1 MTNNSNNK
9 GGNKGKPGMGKK
21 PGGKSGFNWY
31 WIYGLI
37 LIGLLALQFL
47 NFDSSERINQ
57 KDFAEMLRAGDIEK
71 VQIVNDNLVEVT
83 VNPDSLKKKERYAD
97 IRNQKFGGGLNE
109 GPHFVFEMPAEAFQK
124 KLDEWQEGLPQ
135 EKQIYPEYV
144 TRTDWTGQV
153 LSWVIP
159 IGLFVLLWLFL
170 MRRLSGG
177 MGGGGSQIFN
187 VGKSKA
193 SLYDK
198 NTQVNV
204 TFKDVAGLEEAKEEV
219 MEVVD
224 FLKNPGKYTRLGGK
238 IPKGVLLVGP
248 PGTGKTLIAKA
259 MAGEAQVPFFS
270 MSGSDFV
277 EMFVGVGASRVRDL
291 FKQAREKAPCII
303 FIDEIDAIGRARGK
317 QLIQGN
323 DERENTLNALLV
335 EMDGFSTDKGVII
348 VAATN
353 RPDVLDSALLRS
365 GRFDRQIAVDKP
377 DLNAREQIFR
387 VHLKPIRVSKEVD
400 PKILAQQ
407 TPGFVGSDIANICNE
422 AALIAAR
429 TEKKSVEMKDFQD
442 AIDRQIGGLEKKNKL
457 IQPDE
462 KRIIAYHEAG
472 HTIAGWFLPHAD
484 PLLKVSIV
492 PRGMAALGYAQYV
505 PKEQYLINTDQ
516 FNDRICK
523 TLAGRAAEQLVFG
536 QISTGAQNDLDS
548 VTKMAYAMITI
559 YGMDKEIGHLS
570 YYELQDGN
578 AFNKPYSE
586 ATAALIDQRAKGIIQ
601 EQYDRALKLLEERY
615 EELERIAQEL
625 LKKEVIYKRDVEAI
639 IGKRPFDEHGNAGN
653 EETPETEDATPDVP
667 KSSAPAENEGI
678 NGTETAPGESKTPAA
693 ASGEAEEQA

>member
-9 GGNKGKPGMGKK
+9 GGGKGKPGPVKN

-47 NFDSSERINQ
+47 NFESSERINQ

-83 VNPDSLKKKERYAD
+83 INPDSLAKKERYAEM
-97 IRNQKFGGGLNE
+97 RNQKFGGGANQ

-124 KLDEWQEGLPQ
+124 KLDEWQEGLPA

-198 NTQVNV
+198 NTRVNV

-353 RPDVLDSALLRS
+353 RPDVLDTALLRS

-387 VHLKPIRVSKEVD
+387 VHLKPIKVSDEVD

-429 TEKKSVEMKDFQD
+429 TSKKSVEMKDFQD

-472 HTIAGWFLPHAD
+472 HAIAGWFLPHAD

-492 PRGMAALGYAQYV
+492 PRGMAALGYAQYL
-505 PKEQYLINTDQ
+505 PKEQYLINVDQ

-523 TLAGRAAEQLVFG
+523 TLAGRAAEQIVFG

-586 ATAALIDQRAKGIIQ
+586 ATAALIDQRAKSIIQ
-601 EQYDRALKLLEERY
+601 IQYDRALKLLQERY
-615 EELERIAQEL
+615 EELERIAREL
-625 LKKEVIYKRDVEAI
+625 LKKEVIYKRDVEAL
-639 IGKRPFDEHGNAGN
+639 IGKRPFDEHGKPEREEKQEQKDGGPEGPQPEASAG
-653 EETPETEDATPDVP
+653 DD
-667 KSSAPAENEGI
+667 GI
-678 NGTETAPGESKTPAA
+678 NGKETASGDSETPAA
-693 ASGEAEEQA
+693 AEEAEGQA